1 MTTEIYKDVLGY
13 EGIDQVSNLGN
24 VKRINYKRNKNDYI
38 LKQFY
43 NVRGYYQIGLYINNK
58 QKYYYVHRLIAQAFI
73 PNPNNY
79 PIINH
84 INGIKSDNRI
94 NNLEWCTHTHNIRH
108 AFSTGLNIAPIG
120 DNHKRSKKIIDIVT
134 GEIYH
139 SALTLSLKLG
149 INRGTLKSWLNNNR
163 PNNSNFRYLDN

>member
-1 MTTEIYKDVLGY
+1 MTKEIYKDIQGY
-13 EGIDQVSNLGN
+13 EGIYQVSNLGN
-24 VKRINYKRNKNDYI
+24 VKRINNKNNKNELV

-43 NVRGYYQIGLYINNK
+43 NVRGYYQIGLYFNNK

-84 INGIKSDNRI
+84 INGIKSDNSI
-94 NNLEWCTHTHNIRH
+94 GNLEWCTYLHNIRH

-120 DNHKRSKKIIDIVT
+120 DNHKRSKKIIDTKT

-139 SALTLSLKLG
+139 SAITLSKKLG
-149 INRGTLKSWLNNNR
+149 VKRETLRSWLNNNR
-163 PNNSNFRYLDN
+163 PNKTSFRYL